1 MPKRFS
7 EESIIKNGIKIL
19 FIAIKSNF
27 APSLGIGNLSAFLKK
42 KIKNI
47 QVSVSWLSADIL
59 SEVENQLPDIIG
71 ISCTSRYFKKFKQI
85 AYKLKKI
92 FNIPI
97 IWGGVHIS
105 LAPYEL
111 PQYVDIGVVGEGE
124 RTLEELLLNFVN
136 GHFINLEKIK
146 GIIYWDNKEIMINEK
161 RPLLKTLDDI
171 PFPDWD
177 LLQVNWNNSNRAV
190 LITSRGCPYK
200 CRFCASSM
208 LWDKIRYHSAEYVVN
223 SIKIIN
229 DKYNINEILIYD
241 DLFTINRN
249 RLAKIAELIKLDS
262 NLNHIRFEC
271 LSRVDTFDEFIAT
284 QLKKIGIYRVSF
296 GIESGSQKTLNYLK
310 NKTLKLSQ
318 VINALNIARFNGF
331 ECVASF
337 IIGSPYETIE
347 DIKESLDFIKKLN
360 LTSVQIT
367 IATPFPG
374 TQLWKDGKKVGKILG
389 DGWLDDY
396 YILYNCVPNVLKI
409 LHKKKLLTQISF
421 DEFYNLV
428 ERAINLSK
436 KINHPF
442 RLKLILKSGKQ
453 NPLKFAKSFL
463 NLLFYRALRILSQ
476 TEQKSFLKNISKS

>member
-7 EESIIKNGIKIL
+7 EEFKIKNGIKIL
-19 FIAIKSNF
+19 FIAVKSNF

-42 KIKNI
+42 RIKNI
-47 QVSVSWLSADIL
+47 QVSVSWLSPDTL

-208 LWDKIRYHSAEYVVN
+208 LWDKIRYHSGN
-223 SIKIIN
+223 QIQFQMIL
-229 DKYNINEILIYD
+229 DKY
-241 DLFTINRN
+241 LF
-249 RLAKIAELIKLDS
+249 
-262 NLNHIRFEC
+262 F
-271 LSRVDTFDEFIAT
+271 
-284 QLKKIGIYRVSF
+284 
-296 GIESGSQKTLNYLK
+296 
-310 NKTLKLSQ
+310 
-318 VINALNIARFNGF
+318 
-331 ECVASF
+331 
-337 IIGSPYETIE
+337 
-347 DIKESLDFIKKLN
+347 
-360 LTSVQIT
+360 
-367 IATPFPG
+367 
-374 TQLWKDGKKVGKILG
+374 
-389 DGWLDDY
+389 
-396 YILYNCVPNVLKI
+396 
-409 LHKKKLLTQISF
+409 
-421 DEFYNLV
+421 LV
-428 ERAINLSK
+428 EWL
-436 KINHPF
+436 
-442 RLKLILKSGKQ
+442 
-453 NPLKFAKSFL
+453 
-463 NLLFYRALRILSQ
+463 
-476 TEQKSFLKNISKS
+476 